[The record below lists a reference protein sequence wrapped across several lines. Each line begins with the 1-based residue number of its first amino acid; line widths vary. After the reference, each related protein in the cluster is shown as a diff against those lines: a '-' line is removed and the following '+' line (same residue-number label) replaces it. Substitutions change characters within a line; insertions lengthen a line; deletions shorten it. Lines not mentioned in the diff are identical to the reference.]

1 LYNIYKNISQVKELM
16 LISLYVKN
24 FALVEKITLD
34 FYPGLNVLTGETGAG
49 KSIIIDTVQLL
60 TGGRAAV
67 EYIRTGQEKALVQ
80 GVFDLARTPD
90 VILFLKERGFEPEE
104 DGILL
109 MSREITQGGKNI
121 CRINQQIT
129 TLSAYREI
137 GQALINLH
145 GQQEQQT
152 LLTLDR
158 QRDLLDKYGGPELQE
173 VLDQV
178 KKSFY
183 HWQAAKKTLDRLGE
197 ETDRRAKN
205 IELLKHQLTEINA
218 AALQKG
224 EEETLLAEKNWLVNA
239 AKIARLAGQGY
250 GLLYEGGAEQPAAL
264 ELLGETLKI
273 TRELAETTKEAVPL
287 QQTLED
293 CSAQLKEVSTTLFHL
308 YEKAEHNPPRLAAL
322 QERLETI
329 RQLKRKYGPTIEDIL
344 ARKKEIAAALEHLTK
359 HQETFEALEKETA
372 AHKNSWEKYSS
383 LLSELRRKAALALE
397 KMVAS
402 ELGALEMKGVNFKI
416 SFSPLTG
423 TEPSPWGKERVEFLI
438 APNPGE
444 PLKSLA
450 KIASGGELARIMLA
464 LKSILAAVDEVPTLI
479 FDEVDTGIGG
489 KALATVAE
497 KLAYLGQHC
506 QVICVTHAAQV
517 AAYAKAHYAV
527 FKEVSGGHTR
537 IKIKLLDT
545 PEKLLEITRML
556 GGTEKDNIVKE
567 HARQL
572 LEKGGV

>member
-1 LYNIYKNISQVKELM
+1 M

-24 FALVEKITLD
+24 FALVEEIALD
-34 FYPGLNVLTGETGAG
+34 FYPGLNVLTVETGAG

-60 TGGRAAV
+60 TGGRAAT

-80 GVFDLARTPD
+80 GVFDLSKTPD
-90 VILFLKERGFEPEE
+90 AVFFLKERGFEPEE
-104 DGILL
+104 DGTLL
-109 MSREITQGGKNI
+109 MSREITQGGKNV

-129 TLSAYREI
+129 TLSAYREM

-145 GQQEQQT
+145 GQQEQQA
-152 LLTLDR
+152 LLTLDH
-158 QRDLLDKYGGPELQE
+158 QRNLLDKYGGPELQE

-183 HWQAAKKTLDRLGE
+183 RWQAVKKALDQLGE
-197 ETDRRAKN
+197 ETDRQAKN
-205 IELLKHQLTEINA
+205 IALLKYQLAEINA
-218 AALQKG
+218 AALQEG
-224 EEETLLAEKNWLVNA
+224 EEDALLTEKDWLVNA

-250 GLLYEGGAEQPAAL
+250 SLLYEGGAEQPAAL

-273 TRELAETTKEAVPL
+273 TGELAKTTKEAVPL
-287 QQTLED
+287 RQTLED
-293 CSAQLKEVSTTLFHL
+293 SLAQLKETAAVLFHL

-329 RQLKRKYGPTIEDIL
+329 RQLKRKYGPTIGDIL
-344 ARKKEIAAALEHLTK
+344 ARKKEIAIALEQLTK
-359 HQETFEALEKETA
+359 HQEKFEALEEETA
-372 AHKNSWEKYSS
+372 AHKNSWEEYSS
-383 LLSELRRKAALALE
+383 LLSELRQKAVRVMEE
-397 KMVAS
+397 KVAG
-402 ELGALEMKGVNFKI
+402 ELSALEMKGVNFKI
-416 SFSPLTG
+416 SFSPVTG

-438 APNPGE
+438 TPNPGE
-444 PLKSLA
+444 PLKPLA
-450 KIASGGELARIMLA
+450 KIVSGGELARIMLA

-489 KALATVAE
+489 KVLSTVAE
-497 KLAYLGQHC
+497 RLAYLGRHR

-527 FKEVSGGHTR
+527 FKEVSEGHTK
-537 IKIKLLDT
+537 IKIKLLDP

-556 GGTEKDNIVKE
+556 GGTEIDSIVKE

-572 LEKGGV
+572 LEKGEV